1 MRIEINE
8 NEEELKKALT
18 KIFLQDDKEK
28 SMKPIANEFQNAVG
42 FYEKRGFKVD
52 FVRSNGK
59 NARSDK
65 CCLSKKRRGA

>member
-28 SMKPIANEFQNAVG
+28 SMKPNFLIFAFSVKEIIMGIF
-42 FYEKRGFKVD
+42 
-52 FVRSNGK
+52 
-59 NARSDK
+59 
-65 CCLSKKRRGA
+65 